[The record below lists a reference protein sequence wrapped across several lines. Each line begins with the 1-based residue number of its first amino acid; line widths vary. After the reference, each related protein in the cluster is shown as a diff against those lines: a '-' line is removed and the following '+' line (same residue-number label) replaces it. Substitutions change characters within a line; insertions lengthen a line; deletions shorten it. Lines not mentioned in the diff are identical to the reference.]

1 VDATLVQD
9 LVGLG
14 YASSR
19 DGVPPAPL
27 DAALAAAPPRRPAR
41 PNLVRG
47 YEHLTVDTRGRVLRP
62 PGVPLDS
69 GGLGKG
75 LAVDLAAEGL
85 PAGVRY
91 AIGCGGDL
99 AVGGSPELRWEVAVR
114 DARSAREGHRLALP
128 AGGVA
133 TSGIDAR
140 LWARPD
146 GSYAHHLLD
155 PATGAP
161 AWTGVVAA
169 TAVADSALEAEV
181 LAKTA
186 LLSGP
191 AGARRVLY
199 GRGGVIQHD
208 SGRIEVVPAL
218 PVAVRLARGAV
229 LRAAA

>member
-1 VDATLVQD
+1 M
-9 LVGLG
+9 
-14 YASSR
+14 
-19 DGVPPAPL
+19 
-27 DAALAAAPPRRPAR
+27 
-41 PNLVRG
+41 
-47 YEHLTVDTRGRVLRP
+47 
-62 PGVPLDS
+62 
-69 GGLGKG
+69 
-75 LAVDLAAEGL
+75 
-85 PAGVRY
+85 
-91 AIGCGGDL
+91 
-99 AVGGSPELRWEVAVR
+99 
-114 DARSAREGHRLALP
+114 
-128 AGGVA
+128 A